1 MRKNLAGV
9 KVLLNQPIT
18 VPPWRGNKLT
28 EKSKT
33 SLQEYEKLDKV
44 CTDLQSVICVEI
56 ICLIFSFCHAL
67 QCSCTQRGSATK
79 LISICTLAVLVFVK
93 EYQWDQRIDHSKTV

>member
-28 EKSKT
+28 EKNKT
-33 SLQEYEKLDKV
+33 SLQEYEKLFKV
-44 CTDLQSVICVEI
+44 CTDLQSMQRMEI
-56 ICLIFSFCHAL
+56 ICLIFNVCHAL
-67 QCSCTQRGSATK
+67 QRSCTQSGCATQ
-79 LISICTLAVLVFVK
+79 LIIICTLAVLVFVK
-93 EYQWDQRIDHSKTV
+93 KFQWDQRIDHSKTV